1 MSVGVTSA
9 LLFLATLISGAGV
22 GSAASIHSGAG
33 ATYVCGPDYSHSY
46 TCLKGSGYSGQP
58 VWGADRGHNCTAY
71 AAYRL
76 RQNGSPEPWPSPLG
90 NAVDW
95 KAKAQGA
102 GYRVDGSPAVGSIAW
117 WGGEKAGGLGHVAYV
132 ESATSSSIIL
142 TEDAYYPN
150 RHSNGYDDRSKI
162 TRGTSAWPDAFLHI
176 KDVTDLFFVK
186 TKNVGSGHV
195 EVHSATAASNYQR
208 AGQHSVTYFSP
219 ADANNGWFQMV
230 GRDLY
235 FVKTKNVGSGHVEVH
250 SATAASNYQRAG
262 QHSVTYFSP
271 ADANNGWFEMEGS
284 DLFFVKTKNVGSG
297 HVEVHSATATA
308 ASSYQTGIHS
318 TTYLSPGDANNGWF
332 NVGNK
337 A

>member
-219 ADANNGWFQMV
+219 ADANNGWF
-230 GRDLY
+230 
-235 FVKTKNVGSGHVEVH
+235 
-250 SATAASNYQRAG
+250 
-262 QHSVTYFSP
+262 
-271 ADANNGWFEMEGS
+271 EMEGS